1 MLYWSLNLTECLFQE
16 PKKEKFI
23 KELLEDS
30 RKIGEKVDKRTDAVL
45 SLIELVIVCCTHY
58 LEEH

>member
-1 MLYWSLNLTECLFQE
+1 MLFWSLNLTECIFQE

-30 RKIGEKVDKRTDAVL
+30 RKIGAKVDKHTDAVL
-45 SLIELVIVCCTHY
+45 SLIELDIVCCTHY